1 MNWEV
6 IRYSTRNSTLSAYTM
21 QMGSPGSSF
30 GKEYACKAG
39 DQLQCQRHD
48 FDLWVGK
55 IPWKVR
61 RNDNPL
67 QYSCLGNLIDR
78 SLAGYSPWGHRN
90 KTGLTD

>member
-1 MNWEV
+1 
-6 IRYSTRNSTLSAYTM
+6 
-21 QMGSPGSSF
+21 MGSPGSSF

-78 SLAGYSPWGHRN
+78 GVWQAIVHGVTGIRQDLLTKSPP
-90 KTGLTD
+90 